1 VTRPTA
7 SRSLRTRRAFRP
19 GLASADAVAW
29 ITTILLTLALLGII
43 ARVAQLQLA
52 PSPKLVEH
60 VDPRKTVKRDLPLRG
75 DILDR
80 RGRLLATSRVGYR
93 AVVDPERFP
102 SPPDAA
108 IVALAGALNLPPE
121 EVGERIVS
129 RLAINAQR
137 RPALEAAKA
146 SLEEPDSSIRRRMI
160 EKVEAAVGLARG
172 GSTNVDRALDEIDAG
187 MTPPEAAN
195 LTESPAAEPNQPADQ
210 SASQP
215 ADQPADQ
222 AAEPAAEESKPAP
235 KLPGLVRYL
244 PLGDVMPEEQAEVV
258 KAAIKEHKLTGVW
271 LEPRMVRDYPA
282 GDEIAP
288 ILGKAGF
295 DHQGLMGAEK
305 LLNKD
310 LSGTPGSVRYV
321 RDAFGRPLGVEKGD
335 VRPGT
340 PGLDIRL
347 SLDVELQR
355 IATEELARGVED
367 CNAAGGRLILIDPA
381 TGEVLAMV
389 DIVRDL
395 PGLAEFPWEDKPPP
409 PAPRARR
416 GAKAPEAPPE
426 PPRPLVRVSP
436 DQLIGKRFRTIK
448 PDKGRDVHPALAR
461 NRVVEDIYEPGSTFK
476 PIVWSTATAMGLA
489 RAEEV
494 IDTEG
499 GRWIAPD
506 GRPLADVVKR
516 VTMTWADVL
525 VNSSNIGMVKVGQR
539 VPRPDLRDSV
549 LRFGFGK
556 RTGIGLPGEAAG
568 IVTPMKA
575 WSVFTQT
582 SVSYGHEIS
591 VTPLQMARAYTAFA
605 RSGASAGTLPN
616 LTIQAVGPD
625 YPSRAVE
632 TRVIP
637 ASTALL
643 TREVMKGVADNM
655 EKKLAGATLES
666 GWRYTL
672 FGKSGTAMIPLDTPP
687 EGKRRPRGSRGYYE
701 NQYNSSFAAAGPI
714 EDPKLVIV
722 VVIDDP
728 GPERIRARMHY
739 GTSTAGPV
747 VRRVMERSLTYLG
760 VPPSDRPE
768 PAPKNGAPQPMR
780 SAAAGSSRE

>member
-1 VTRPTA
+1 M
-7 SRSLRTRRAFRP
+7 
-19 GLASADAVAW
+19 ASADLVAW
-29 ITTILLTLALLGII
+29 ITTALLTLALVGIV
-43 ARVAQLQLA
+43 ARVAQLQLS

-60 VDPRKTVKRDLPLRG
+60 VEPRKSVKRDLPLRG

-93 AVVDPERFP
+93 VVVDPERFP

-108 IVALAGALNLPPE
+108 IVALAQALNLPAE
-121 EVGERIVS
+121 EVGERIVT

-146 SLEEPDSSIRRRMI
+146 SLEEPESSLRRRMI
-160 EKVEAAVGLARG
+160 DKVEAAVGLSRG
-172 GSTNVDRALDEIDAG
+172 SSTNVDRAMDEIDAG
-187 MTPPEAAN
+187 GTPPEASN
-195 LTESPAAEPNQPADQ
+195 LPSDEP
-210 SASQP
+210 
-215 ADQPADQ
+215 
-222 AAEPAAEESKPAP
+222 AEPAAELSVADPAAAAEAPPAEASAVEAKSP

-244 PLGDVMPEEQAEVV
+244 PIGEIMPEEQADVV
-258 KAAIKEHKLTGVW
+258 RAAIKEHKLTGVW

-288 ILGKAGF
+288 ILGKTGF

-305 LLNKD
+305 LLEKK
-310 LSGTPGSVRYV
+310 LAGTPGSLRYV
-321 RDAFGRPLGVEKGD
+321 RDAFGRPLGVEQGD

-416 GAKAPEAPPE
+416 GAKAPAAPPTPVE
-426 PPRPLVRVSP
+426 PPKPLVRVTP
-436 DQLIGKRFRTIK
+436 DQLVGKRFRTIK
-448 PDKGRDVHPALAR
+448 PDKGRSVHPALAR

-489 RAEEV
+489 RVDDV

-506 GRPLADVVKR
+506 GRPLSDVVKR
-516 VTMTWADVL
+516 VTMTWGDVL
-525 VNSSNIGMVKVGQR
+525 VNSSNIGMVKVGAKI
-539 VPRPDLRDSV
+539 PRPDLRDSV
-549 LRFGFGK
+549 LRFGFG
-556 RTGIGLPGEAAG
+556 RPTGIGLPGEAAG
-568 IVTPMKA
+568 IVTQMKA

-605 RSGASAGTLPN
+605 RAGASAGTLPN

-632 TRVIP
+632 TRVLP
-637 ASTALL
+637 ANIALL

-655 EKKLAGATLES
+655 EEKLARATQES
-666 GWRYTL
+666 SWRYTL

-687 EGKRRPRGSRGYYE
+687 PGKRRPRGSRGYYE

-714 EDPKLVIV
+714 EDPRLVIV

-728 GPERIRARMHY
+728 GPERIRTRTHY

-747 VRRVMERSLTYLG
+747 VRRVMERALTYLG

-768 PAPKNGAPQPMR
+768 PAPKGGAATR
-780 SAAAGSSRE
+780 SAAAGPQRD